1 MADIVQ
7 KKGGACVFCGQLMED
22 GFECNCDAADNLRKE
37 TQAANEIEQLFGA
50 TANEYDNRPLPKDIR
65 DAVMRLLRMAAGMV
79 NDDSIISAAVQI
91 SPRVKCGISM
101 GKYGIKVER
110 EDKVKKVADGRL
122 IE

>member
-1 MADIVQ
+1 
-7 KKGGACVFCGQLMED
+7 MED
-22 GFECNCDAADNLRKE
+22 RFECGCEGAANLRKE

-50 TANEYDNRPLPKDIR
+50 TASEYDNCPLPAHIR
-65 DAVMRLLRMAAGMV
+65 ETVTRLLRMMAGAV
-79 NDDSIISAAVQI
+79 NDDSIISVAVQI